1 MIDYGT
7 TTSNL
12 RLGLDRAAASHQLS
26 PDSWTQIEQ
35 RVVSRRRPRM
45 AIAAVAAAVA
55 VATVIAVTLYLRPP
69 LPAAA
74 PRNSGSASSQQLVIA
89 GRLHIARAV
98 SRVAAGAGAVWVGGL
113 NVTYR
118 VNPATNK
125 VVATIPTPGTDE
137 FSQLAVGA
145 GSVWV
150 SGGNGP
156 GYQLGVYRI
165 NPQTSKVTAF
175 IDLQKTGLLGPIAIA
190 YGSVWVTGGNLY
202 RVNPR
207 TNRIVGPHFEF
218 GAEIASVVPA
228 AGALWVTS
236 TNGRGE
242 VSRID
247 PRSGASGSLNLA
259 AWSKITNID
268 ASGAGS
274 LWMTGKNVVDR
285 VDPVSGRITAA
296 MSLPGVDRVYF
307 WRNSAWAVTSSSGG
321 TASIVRVDPATNK
334 VTGKGVTLGSG
345 PEAVAAGPT
354 GIWAVNIGDQQ
365 LLHLVLR
372 TIRKVDPRR

>member
-1 MIDYGT
+1 MIDRGT
-7 TTSNL
+7 TARNL

-35 RVVSRRRPRM
+35 RLASRRRPRM

-55 VATVIAVTLYLRPP
+55 VAAVIAVTLYLRPP
-69 LPAAA
+69 LPAPA
-74 PRNSGSASSQQLVIA
+74 PRKSSSAPSQQLVVA
-89 GRLHIARAV
+89 SRLHFARFV
-98 SRVAAGAGAVWVGGL
+98 LPVAAGAGAVWVGGL

-137 FSQLAVGA
+137 FSQLAIGA

-150 SGGNGP
+150 SGGNMP

-165 NPQTSKVTAF
+165 NPHDGKVMAF
-175 IDLQKTGLLGPIAIA
+175 ITLPRYGLPGPIAIA
-190 YGSVWVTGGNLY
+190 YGSVWVAGGNLY
-202 RVNPR
+202 RINAR
-207 TNRIVGPHFEF
+207 TNRVVGPHFEF
-218 GAEIASVVPA
+218 GTDIGPIVPA

-236 TNGRGE
+236 TNGGGS

-247 PRSGASGSLNLA
+247 PRTGASASLNPA
-259 AWSKITNID
+259 VWSKITDID

-274 LWMTGKNVVDR
+274 LWMSGTNVVDR
-285 VDPVSGRITAA
+285 VDPATGRITAA
-296 MSLPGVDRVYF
+296 ISLPGVDSVYF
-307 WRNSAWAVTSSSGG
+307 WRNSAWAVTSSSTG

-334 VTGKGVTLGSG
+334 ATGTAVALGSG
-345 PEAVAAGPT
+345 PESVAAGPT
-354 GIWAVNIGDQQ
+354 GIWAVNVSRQQ

-372 TIRKVDPRR
+372 TIPRG